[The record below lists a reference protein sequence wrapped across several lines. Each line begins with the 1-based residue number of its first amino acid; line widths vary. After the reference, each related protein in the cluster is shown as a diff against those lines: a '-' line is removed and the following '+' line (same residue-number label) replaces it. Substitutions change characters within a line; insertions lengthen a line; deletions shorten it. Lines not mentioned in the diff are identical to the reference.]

1 MESGE
6 VAKLVLFVS
15 TLAVV
20 VTAVGVLLGVLSL
33 YMKRKC
39 FSEESDAPYKLEPSN
54 ASDLVAVSD
63 QPKRR
68 GRPVGSKNKKR
79 KYTKRSTYWN
89 QFRKNAAAAKARR
102 KYTKR
107 SKYWKSEEMQDK
119 LKKARQAHLSN

>member
-1 MESGE
+1 MDIGE
-6 VAKLVLFVS
+6 AMGWVLVVL
-15 TLAVV
+15 
-20 VTAVGVLLGVLSL
+20 GVFLGVLSL
-33 YMKRKC
+33 YMKRKR
-39 FSEESDAPYKLEPSN
+39 FSEESDAPYKLEP
-54 ASDLVAVSD
+54 AEQLAVSE

-107 SKYWKSEEMQDK
+107 SKYWKSEEMQEK
-119 LKKARQAHLSN
+119 LKRARASAGY